1 METSE
6 SLFSENDGE
15 IYRSDSA
22 KEDMKYMEEASIWIG
37 SLSIVFSLVFIWNA
51 VELGTY
57 SSSVFTNPEFSTH
70 SVLKATVYKQHIIK
84 KLVGQNEC
92 ICNFI
97 CNFFFDK
104 KIVFSKK
111 LTFYYL
117 F

>member
-51 VELGTY
+51 VELG
-57 SSSVFTNPEFSTH
+57 VI
-70 SVLKATVYKQHIIK
+70 LCCGR
-84 KLVGQNEC
+84 KLEDSC
-92 ICNFI
+92 LCE
-97 CNFFFDK
+97 
-104 KIVFSKK
+104 KIVKEEMRTLISSKV
-111 LTFYYL
+111 
-117 F
+117 